1 MSLERFRRPVITA
14 TERETITTVAQRMRD
29 QRTGCVVITR
39 ENRPIGLL
47 TDRDICLRVVA
58 EGKSADAVTVSDVA
72 TYDPFVLRET
82 DGIETASTQMR
93 VHGVRR
99 FPIVDGRGHLTGI
112 VTADD
117 LVMLLGKEIAG
128 LGEGLEA
135 SVDATESR

>member
-1 MSLERFRRPVITA
+1 MSLERFRRPVVTA
-14 TERETITTVAQRMRD
+14 SERETVATVAQRMRD
-29 QRTGCVVITR
+29 QRTGCVIVTR
-39 ENRPIGLL
+39 ERRPIGIL

-58 EGKSADAVTVSDVA
+58 EGRAGDVPIAEVT

-82 DGIETASTQMR
+82 DGIETAASLMR

-99 FPIVDGRGHLTGI
+99 FPIVDAKGNVTGV

-117 LVMLLGKEIAG
+117 LIVLLGREIAG

>member
-1 MSLERFRRPVITA
+1 MSLERFRRPVVTA
-14 TERETITTVAQRMRD
+14 SERETVATVAQRMRD
-29 QRTGCVVITR
+29 QRTGCVVVTR

-47 TDRDICLRVVA
+47 TDRDICVRVVA
-58 EGKSADAVTVSDVA
+58 EGRASDVLVSEVA

-82 DGIETASTQMR
+82 DGIETAAAQMR

-99 FPIVDGRGHLTGI
+99 FPIVNANGNVTGI

-117 LVMLLGKEIAG
+117 LLVLLGREIAG